1 MRRAVDNI
9 GSRLADDLVQDW
21 LFLVLRYALSRGRQD
36 RQAVLELADRM
47 DRLGAETGRD
57 TFRFFRDASARLCDA
72 VVAPDEPRHRLTIL
86 AHGRRIDD
94 ARIRQAFLLACG
106 LDPKETKR
114 TVAVLRKANSRDALW
129 KGL

>member
-1 MRRAVDNI
+1 
-9 GSRLADDLVQDW
+9 
-21 LFLVLRYALSRGRQD
+21 
-36 RQAVLELADRM
+36 M
-47 DRLGAETGRD
+47 DRLGTETGRD

-72 VVAPDEPRHRLTIL
+72 VVTPDEPRHRLTIL

>member
-1 MRRAVDNI
+1 MRRAVDNS

-21 LFLVLRYALSRGRQD
+21 LFLVLRYALSRRRQD

-47 DRLGAETGRD
+47 DSLGAEASRD

-72 VVAPDEPRHRLTIL
+72 VVAADEPRHRQTIL
-86 AHGRRIDD
+86 AHGRRIDE
-94 ARIRQAFLLACG
+94 ARLRRAFLLACG

-114 TVAVLRKANSRDALW
+114 TAAVPRKVSSRDALW